1 MTLPASLALEEAAVR
16 LWDVLVV
23 GAGPAGALAAR
34 ELARRGLA
42 VLLVDRAQ
50 FPRWKVCGACLSARA
65 LATLASVGLESLTED
80 CHAMPLAHLRL
91 AAHDRGATLDL
102 PGGVALSRETFDAA
116 LVRTAISAGAAF
128 LPGTY
133 ATLAGVD
140 TEGRVVFL
148 RQGAREWRAGARLV
162 IAADGLG
169 GRLLAGESHIRTFAV
184 WNSRIGAGTIAAE
197 APGAYTSGTIYMACG
212 PSGYV
217 GLVRLEDNRLDI
229 AAAFDR
235 RAMQHAGGPAV
246 LAAETLRAVGWPAIP
261 GLSDLAWRG
270 TPALTRRASPV
281 AGERLFVVGDS
292 AGYIEPFTGEG
303 MAWALE
309 AAVAV
314 APLAVEAVGQW
325 TPRLAARWTSTW
337 RRTVG
342 ERRACRT
349 AARVLR
355 SPRLTRSVVS
365 LLERFPALS
374 QPVIRRLHRSSV
386 QKAVHA

>member
-1 MTLPASLALEEAAVR
+1 MTLPASLGLEEAAVR

-23 GAGPAGALAAR
+23 GAGPAGALTAR

-65 LATLASVGLESLTED
+65 LATLASVGLESLTTD
-80 CHAMPLAHLRL
+80 CHAVPLARLRL
-91 AAHDRGATLDL
+91 AANDCGATLDL

-116 LVRTAISAGAAF
+116 LVQAAIAAGAAF

-140 TEGRVVFL
+140 AGGRVVFL
-148 RQGAREWRAGARLV
+148 RQGAREWRAGARLI

-169 GRLLAGESHIRTFAV
+169 GRLLAGEPDTRTIAV
-184 WNSRIGAGTIAAE
+184 RNSRIGAGTIAAE
-197 APGAYTSGTIYMACG
+197 APAAYIPGTIYMACG
-212 PSGYV
+212 TTGYV
-217 GLVRLEDNRLDI
+217 GLVRLEDGRLDI
-229 AAAFDR
+229 AAAYDR
-235 RAMQHAGGPAV
+235 RAMQHAGRPAV
-246 LAAETLRAVGWPAIP
+246 LAAEILREVNWPAIP
-261 GLSDLAWRG
+261 GLSDMAWRG
-270 TPALTRRASPV
+270 TPALTRRASRV

-292 AGYIEPFTGEG
+292 AGYVEPFTGEG

-314 APLAVEAVGQW
+314 APFAAAAVRQW
-325 TPRLAARWTSTW
+325 TTRLAARWASTW

-342 ERRACRT
+342 ERRACRA

-355 SPRLTRSVVS
+355 HPRLTRGVVG
-365 LLERFPALS
+365 LLERFPALG